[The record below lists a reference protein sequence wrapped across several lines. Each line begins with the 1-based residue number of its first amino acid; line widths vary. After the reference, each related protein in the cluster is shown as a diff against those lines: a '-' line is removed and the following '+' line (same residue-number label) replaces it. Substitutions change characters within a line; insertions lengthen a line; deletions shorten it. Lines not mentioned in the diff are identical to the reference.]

1 MAPLPAFVTGADAPS
16 FRSSAPWTGSGA
28 AGVGACTFGF
38 GARKDIGLWFL
49 SGGGDSLQIVD
60 DLRFPNEYERII
72 QLGGYPV
79 KVDRPGTAPYTAHP
93 SEGLLEH
100 YPMPLINNNS
110 TIAELRACA
119 ERLPELL
126 GAHSPY

>member
-60 DLRFPNEYERII
+60 DLLLPLLPLVVREDFVTVVRIAWVTI
-72 QLGGYPV
+72 MEM
-79 KVDRPGTAPYTAHP
+79 
-93 SEGLLEH
+93 EGK
-100 YPMPLINNNS
+100 
-110 TIAELRACA
+110 
-119 ERLPELL
+119 
-126 GAHSPY
+126 HSPKMFD